1 MKGRYPTAAQE
12 VYYNHLI
19 GLRFDFRI
27 TRDILIGVYAG
38 YANLNARDGR
48 ADNLLFMAQFEN
60 RIRISPDID
69 VTIPLR
75 AAVGYLPFNGPVIR
89 LSAGL
94 NYAISEHWEI
104 GADILTPT
112 FWILPDRT
120 AVSLNI
126 ALEGTYRF

>member
-1 MKGRYPTAAQE
+1 
-12 VYYNHLI
+12 
-19 GLRFDFRI
+19 
-27 TRDILIGVYAG
+27 
-38 YANLNARDGR
+38 
-48 ADNLLFMAQFEN
+48 
-60 RIRISPDID
+60 

>member
-1 MKGRYPTAAQE
+1 M
-12 VYYNHLI
+12 
-19 GLRFDFRI
+19 
-27 TRDILIGVYAG
+27 
-38 YANLNARDGR
+38 
-48 ADNLLFMAQFEN
+48 
-60 RIRISPDID
+60 
-69 VTIPLR
+69 
-75 AAVGYLPFNGPVIR
+75 IR

-94 NYAISEHWEI
+94 NYAISENWEI